1 MDLIKLGIVFAAII
15 LVVRMNKPLYMSMGA
30 GILASL
36 IIYQIP
42 FSAYPEILSISLFGQ
57 QTIVVV
63 LAFYT
68 ITFLQRM
75 LEKRGRLLLAE
86 RSISR
91 IFNSRRINATVV
103 PFIIGMLPSAGAV
116 LIAAPIVNTAA
127 GEYLDKDEVTFVTSY
142 YRHISEAFVPTYSAI
157 ILALTLTGVSM
168 SGFVV
173 AMLPLV
179 LALFLIGYFFYVRK
193 IPKGGE
199 DMEEE
204 VNYKEEWL
212 NVLKS
217 MWQIVGAVL
226 IILIFKIPVHYTVVG
241 IIILN
246 FFIDKFTVQEVAPFF
261 VTAFEPKLIF
271 TTLAVMTF
279 KEILVYTGLIERLP
293 SYFVGLPIGPEAI
306 YAILF
311 FFGTIV
317 VGSQAII
324 VTILPLAYG
333 TIPDAGLA
341 YFTLLMSLTYIAM
354 QISPTHVCLGIITE
368 DQGTTF
374 NGLVRKTMPVLV
386 SFTILAIVY
395 TVGLSFIIG

>member
-1 MDLIKLGIVFAAII
+1 MDLIKIAIIFAAIV

-30 GILASL
+30 GILASIL
-36 IIYQIP
+36 LYRLP
-42 FSAYPEILSISLFGQ
+42 FSAYPEILKVSLFGE
-57 QTIVVV
+57 QTIVVI

-75 LEKRGRLLLAE
+75 LEKRGRLMLAE

-116 LIAAPIVNTAA
+116 LIAAPIVVTAA
-127 GEYLDKDEVTFVTSY
+127 GEYLDKDEITFVTSY
-142 YRHISEAFVPTYSAI
+142 YRHISEAFVPTYSSI
-157 ILALTLTGVSM
+157 ILALTLSGMSM
-168 SGFVV
+168 TGFVV

-193 IPKGGE
+193 IPAGGE

-204 VNYKEEWL
+204 VNYKEEWI
-212 NVLKS
+212 NVFKS
-217 MWQIVGAVL
+217 MWAIVGAVL
-226 IILIFKIPVHYTVVG
+226 IILIFKVPVHWTVIG

-246 FFIDKFTVQEVAPFF
+246 YFVDKFTPQEVGPFF
-261 VTAFEPKLIF
+261 ISAFEPKLIF

-293 SYFVGLPIGPEAI
+293 QYFIGLPIGPEII
-306 YAILF
+306 YAVLF
-311 FFGTIV
+311 FFGTLV
-317 VGSQAII
+317 VGSQAVI
-324 VTILPLAYG
+324 VTIMPLAFA

-341 YFTLLMSLTYIAM
+341 YFTLLMSLSYIAM

-374 NGLVRKTMPVLV
+374 NGLVNKTMPVLV
-386 SFTILAIVY
+386 TFIIVAVIY
-395 TVGLSFIIG
+395 TFGLSFITG